1 MSKRL
6 FAANLMMSAVLL
18 TAVAPTLGAS
28 ASSSTTVTMSTAS
41 SVKGTSQSEETSQT
55 ATSKVSDDKIQTLQS
70 QTMILKKIVVKDD
83 SVKNQAG
90 VIGIPVDKFKGI
102 NNSTFKVYDVTD
114 LMNQIIKEKLKVN
127 TNKDVTTG
135 STDQGADHVTAQS
148 STDNNSKDQASQSV
162 STVTSSSESVN
173 NSNTNNQVAEEAQ
186 NMMKGNSLRL
196 SIADRA
202 AKLNADQL
210 KLVTTVKTAHDAK
223 SKADGIARVTLPID
237 GKYHAYYVV
246 NTDTPKDSHVANADP
261 LVVITPITEDDGLY
275 ADSFTLY
282 PKSDNIPQKRS
293 QDLKK
298 VTTTRLYQTGN
309 KSSQSLLGKLIAV
322 VWNMF

>member
-6 FAANLMMSAVLL
+6 FAANLMMSVVLL

-28 ASSSTTVTMSTAS
+28 AASSNTVTMSTAS
-41 SVKGTSQSEETSQT
+41 SVKGTSQSEGTSQT

-70 QTMILKKIVVKDD
+70 QTMTLKKIVVKDE

-114 LMNQIIKEKLKVN
+114 LMNQIMKEKLKVN
-127 TNKDVTTG
+127 TNKDVTTD
-135 STDQGADHVTAQS
+135 SIDQGIDHFTAQS
-148 STDNNSKDQASQSV
+148 STDSKDQASQ
-162 STVTSSSESVN
+162 
-173 NSNTNNQVAEEAQ
+173 Q

-223 SKADGIARVTLPID
+223 SNADGIARVTLPID

>member
-41 SVKGTSQSEETSQT
+41 SVKGTSQSEGTSQT

-83 SVKNQAG
+83 SAKNQAG

-114 LMNQIIKEKLKVN
+114 LMNQIMKEKLKVN
-127 TNKDVTTG
+127 TNKDVTTD
-135 STDQGADHVTAQS
+135 SIDQRIDHVTAQS
-148 STDNNSKDQASQSV
+148 STDSKDQESQSV

-173 NSNTNNQVAEEAQ
+173 DNSNTNDQVAEEAQ

-223 SKADGIARVTLPID
+223 SNADGIARITLPID

-246 NTDTPKDSHVANADP
+246 NTDTPKDSHVTNADP
-261 LVVITPITEDDGLY
+261 LVVITPVTEDDGLY

-282 PKSDNIPQKRS
+282 PKSDNIPQKQS

-309 KSSQSLLGKLIAV
+309 KPSQSLFGKLIAV

>member
-1 MSKRL
+1 MSQESDYIQFSVVTKYHKGRHSL
-6 FAANLMMSAVLL
+6 FLYN
-18 TAVAPTLGAS
+18 
-28 ASSSTTVTMSTAS
+28 
-41 SVKGTSQSEETSQT
+41 SEIFYAFTQ
-55 ATSKVSDDKIQTLQS
+55 D
-70 QTMILKKIVVKDD
+70 ILR
-83 SVKNQAG
+83 SH
-90 VIGIPVDKFKGI
+90 
-102 NNSTFKVYDVTD
+102 STFKVYDVTD
-114 LMNQIIKEKLKVN
+114 LMNQIMKEKLKIN
-127 TNKDVTTG
+127 TNKDVTTD
-135 STDQGADHVTAQS
+135 SIDQGIDHVTAQS
-148 STDNNSKDQASQSV
+148 STDSNSKDQASQSV
-162 STVTSSSESVN
+162 STVTFSSESVN
-173 NSNTNNQVAEEAQ
+173 DNSNTNDQVAEEAQ
-186 NMMKGNSLRL
+186 NMMKGNALRL

-223 SKADGIARVTLPID
+223 AKADGIARVTLPID

-275 ADSFTLY
+275 SDSFTLY
-282 PKSDNIPQKRS
+282 PKSDNIPQKQS

-309 KSSQSLLGKLIAV
+309 KPSQSLLGKLIAV

>member
-28 ASSSTTVTMSTAS
+28 ASSSNTVTMSTAS
-41 SVKGTSQSEETSQT
+41 SVKGTSQSEGTSQT

-102 NNSTFKVYDVTD
+102 NNSTFKVYDATD

-127 TNKDVTTG
+127 TNKDVTTD
-135 STDQGADHVTAQS
+135 SIDQGIDHVTAQS
-148 STDNNSKDQASQSV
+148 STDSKDQESQSV

-173 NSNTNNQVAEEAQ
+173 DNSNTNDQVAEEAQ
-186 NMMKGNSLRL
+186 NMIKGNSLRL

-223 SKADGIARVTLPID
+223 SNADGIARVTLPID

-275 ADSFTLY
+275 ADSFNLY
-282 PKSDNIPQKRS
+282 PKSDNIPQKRR

-309 KSSQSLLGKLIAV
+309 KSSQSLLGKLISV

>member
-28 ASSSTTVTMSTAS
+28 ASSSNTVTMSTAS
-41 SVKGTSQSEETSQT
+41 SVKGTSQSEGTSQT

-148 STDNNSKDQASQSV
+148 
-162 STVTSSSESVN
+162 VTSSSENVN
-173 NSNTNNQVAEEAQ
+173 DNRNTNDQVAEEAQ